1 MQILGIVAEYNPFHN
16 GHLHLI
22 EEAKKYQH
30 FDAVVGIMSGNFM
43 QRGEPAVCS
52 KWARAEM
59 ALRCGMDLVIEL
71 PFIYAVRSAYYF
83 ARGAIES
90 LSRTGIVSHLGFG
103 SESGNLEQLKQIA
116 RVIAFEPADYRSILK
131 EHLAL
136 GLSYPAARARALN
149 DYLGH
154 TGLEIEG
161 LLLGPNN
168 ILALEYLRV
177 IEEMKLPLHPL
188 TVSRKGRSYHDPS
201 LSTATLASA
210 TAIRRALFE
219 HQNFE
224 DIQVNMPQ
232 ASWEVL
238 RQAIDSG
245 QAPVLPD
252 SLEQA
257 ILSRLRTL
265 SIHEIKQLYEV
276 TEGLEYRIYEASQSC
291 GTLAG
296 LRQHIKSR
304 RYSLT
309 RINRILLYSL
319 FGVSSSLVDE
329 LDKEGPTYLHILG
342 FSNQGKQ
349 ILKEIN
355 YRSSMRVLNRGKD
368 VKSFYE
374 ENKGYP
380 SGYMLELDIK
390 ATDIYSLLMPDP
402 AARTAARDYTTS
414 PVTI

>member
-1 MQILGIVAEYNPFHN
+1 MQVLGIIAEYNPFHN
-16 GHLHLI
+16 GHLYLI
-22 EEAKKYQH
+22 EEARKRQH
-30 FDAVVGIMSGNFM
+30 FDAVLSIMSGNFV

-52 KWARAEM
+52 KWDRAEM
-59 ALRCGMDLVIEL
+59 ALRSGVDLVIEL

-90 LSRTGIVSHLGFG
+90 LYRTGIVSHLAFG
-103 SESGNLEQLKQIA
+103 SESGNLEQLQDIA
-116 RVIAFEPADYRSILK
+116 KIITNEPEDYKFILK
-131 EHLAL
+131 QKLAL
-136 GLSYPAARARALN
+136 GLSYPAARARALH

-154 TGLEIEG
+154 NSLEMEG
-161 LLLGPNN
+161 LLSGPNN

-177 IEEMKLPLHPL
+177 IEEMNLPLKPL
-188 TVSRKGRSYHDPS
+188 TISRKGQGYHDSS
-201 LSTATLASA
+201 LSTPTLASA

-224 DIQVNMPQ
+224 DIQVNMPW

-238 RQAIDSG
+238 RQAINSG
-245 QAPVLPD
+245 QAPVLSD

-265 SIHEIKQLYEV
+265 SIHEIRQLYEV
-276 TEGLEYRIYEASQSC
+276 TEGLEFRIFEASRSC

-309 RINRILLYSL
+309 RIRRILLYSI
-319 FGVSSSLVDE
+319 FGVKSSLVDE
-329 LDKEGPTYLHILG
+329 FDKAGPAYLHILG
-342 FSNQGKQ
+342 FSNRGKQ

-355 YRSSMRVLNRGKD
+355 HRSSLQVLNRGKD

-380 SGYMLELDIK
+380 SGYMLDLDIK
-390 ATDIYSLLMPDP
+390 ATDIYSLLLPDP
-402 AARTAARDYTTS
+402 GARIGARDYTTS
-414 PVTI
+414 PVRV